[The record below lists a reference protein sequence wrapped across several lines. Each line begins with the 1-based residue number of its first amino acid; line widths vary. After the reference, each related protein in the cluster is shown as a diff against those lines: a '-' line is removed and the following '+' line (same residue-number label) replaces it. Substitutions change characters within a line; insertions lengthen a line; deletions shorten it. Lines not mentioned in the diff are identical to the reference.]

1 MTDET
6 VYYVS
11 GAPGEW
17 VNPTKD
23 LLLEI
28 DELLT
33 DLEDSAHGEE
43 GERITQIRQKI
54 QRALIQ

>member
-1 MTDET
+1 MTDEPI
-6 VYYVS
+6 YYVS
-11 GAPGEW
+11 GPTGEW
-17 VNPTKD
+17 VNPTKA
-23 LLLEI
+23 LLIEI

-54 QRALIQ
+54 QRALVQ

>member
-1 MTDET
+1 MTDEP
-6 VYYVS
+6 VYYVGS
-11 GAPGEW
+11 TTGEW
-17 VNPTKD
+17 VNPTKT

-33 DLEDSAHGEE
+33 DLEDSAHGDE